1 MGGKDMGKQ
10 KNNYRKVDQLIW
22 ELECSSQNW
31 GLREGLNQGKVIIL

>member
-22 ELECSSQNW
+22 ELECVQVKT
-31 GLREGLNQGKVIIL
+31 GG